1 MKAKCLID
9 NLVPDKPEV
18 WLKTVAQPPDYML
31 ALHNRRS
38 LTAVVKADSVDWG
51 MLRDVPAKAVAFDA
65 SQEDYYK
72 LKLLMVKV
80 KTALT
85 SQADLVYRNAR
96 YERRSDIKDW
106 LKDAITPYYGV
117 KGVTFSLVDKDGK
130 PLSASQIKALEREW
144 IMKRIDSRT
153 M

>member
-1 MKAKCLID
+1 MGLGFRLHRPITVNSTGCPIDTMTLLIS
-9 NLVPDKPEV
+9 
-18 WLKTVAQPPDYML
+18 AM
-31 ALHNRRS
+31 
-38 LTAVVKADSVDWG
+38 
-51 MLRDVPAKAVAFDA
+51 VAF
-65 SQEDYYK
+65 SI
-72 LKLLMVKV
+72 
-80 KTALT
+80 
-85 SQADLVYRNAR
+85 SN
-96 YERRSDIKDW
+96 